1 MKTFIEQ
8 AKVYAHY
15 HQKATTR
22 YTHFV
27 GVPMIVLSLMILCSF
42 LHISVPGVFDRT
54 LAELLTLGVLL
65 YYIKLNWRL
74 GLSVTPVFL
83 LLLWIGYIIGKDGPS
98 AFALQWFAGLF
109 VVGWIIQLVGHLIER
124 RSPALTTNLWQAV
137 IAPLFLTA
145 EVYFMCGKMQ
155 SLQEAIVPEASL
167 KEEASS
173 GEEQP

>member
-1 MKTFIEQ
+1 MKSFIEQ

-42 LHISVPGVFDRT
+42 LHLSVPGVFDRT
-54 LAELLTLGVLL
+54 LAEMLTLFVLL
-65 YYIKLNWRL
+65 YYIVLNWRL

-83 LLLWIGYIIGKDGPS
+83 LLLWIGHKIGSNGPD
-98 AFALQWFAGLF
+98 ATALQWFAGLF
-109 VVGWIIQLVGHLIER
+109 VIGWIIQLLGHLFEGR
-124 RSPALTTNLWQAV
+124 RPALTTNLWQAV

-155 SLQEAIVPEASL
+155 PLKEAIAPDTDV
-167 KEEASS
+167 KEEAS
-173 GEEQP
+173 GEEEKP